1 MQQVL
6 NINILRKC
14 NPDNMQETT
23 PPISETGSACNSTV
37 NEEGEITGWI
47 YILKN
52 VERFQDRPTEKYGN
66 QVLGP
71 RLWVQVVM
79 M

>member
-23 PPISETGSACNSTV
+23 PPISETAACNSTV
-37 NEEGEITGWI
+37 HGEGEITGWI
-47 YILKN
+47 YILKK
-52 VERFQDRPTEKYGN
+52 VERFQNRPTEKYGN
-66 QVLGP
+66 EVLGP
-71 RLWVQVVM
+71 CLWVRVVIM
-79 M
+79 